1 MNKTII
7 AIDQGTTSSRAILF
21 SATGEVLHIAQRELP
36 LITPQNGW
44 VEQDAQRIWA
54 DTQQCLADVLQAAGN
69 NRPLAIGITNQ
80 RETLVVWDRQ
90 TGQPVYNAIVWQD
103 RRGADL
109 CAFLKKAGHE
119 GRVQQKTGL
128 LLDSYFTASK
138 LAWVLDQ
145 PGIRA
150 RAVAGDLCAG
160 TIDSWLIWNLTGG
173 ARHVTDATNASRTLL
188 YNIQTQRWDDDLLRL
203 FGIPRSMLPTVLDC
217 AADFGMARLPDGNT
231 LPITGVAGDQHAA
244 LIGQGCITP
253 GMVKSTYG
261 TGCFTLVNSGPDFRP
276 SQHRL
281 LTTIAYRLDGRVT
294 YALEGAIYNAGST
307 FQWLRDG
314 LQAFES
320 AGESEALAQSV
331 PDTGGVVFVPAFTG
345 LAAPYWDPQ
354 ARAAILGI
362 TRDTTLAH
370 ITRAACLA
378 QATQTDDLLA
388 AMAADMSA
396 PITRMRIDGGL
407 ARNTLVCQTLAD
419 ILGIPIDVPRVT
431 ETTALGAA
439 FLAALGYGHAKQLT
453 DVSSM
458 WHRAVTYTP
467 QMDAATRASHLTH
480 WRDAVRRVLSVF

>member
-1 MNKTII
+1 MDKTII

-21 SATGEVLHIAQRELP
+21 STAGEVLHIAQHELP
-36 LITPQNGW
+36 LHTPHNGW
-44 VEQDAQRIWA
+44 VEQDALKIWE
-54 DTQQCLADVLQAAGN
+54 DTKLCLAQVLRAAGG

-128 LLDSYFTASK
+128 LLDSYFSASK
-138 LAWVLDQ
+138 LAWILER
-145 PGIRA
+145 PGIRD

-203 FGIPRSMLPTVLDC
+203 FDIPRAMLPTVLDC
-217 AADFGMARLPDGNT
+217 ADDFGMAQLPDGTT
-231 LPITGVAGDQHAA
+231 LPITGVAGDQQAA
-244 LIGQGCITP
+244 LIGQACITP
-253 GMVKSTYG
+253 GMLKSTYG
-261 TGCFTLVNSGPDFRP
+261 TGCFALVNIGPEFQ
-276 SQHRL
+276 SSSNRL
-281 LTTIAYRLDGRVT
+281 LTTIAYRVNGRVT
-294 YALEGAIYNAGST
+294 YALEGSIYVAGAA

-314 LQAFES
+314 LHAFDS
-320 AGESEALAQSV
+320 ARESEALAQSV
-331 PDTGGVVFVPAFTG
+331 HDTGGVVFVPAFTG
-345 LAAPYWDPQ
+345 LGAPYWDPH
-354 ARAAILGI
+354 ARAAILGM

-378 QATQTDDLLA
+378 QATQTHDLIT
-388 AMAADMSA
+388 AMAADMGA
-396 PITRMRIDGGL
+396 PVTRLRADGGL
-407 ARNTLVCQTLAD
+407 VSNAFVCQTLAD
-419 ILGIPIDVPRVT
+419 ILDIPIDVPRVT

-439 FLAALGYGHAKQLT
+439 FMAALGCGHAKGLGDIT
-453 DVSSM
+453 DM
-458 WHRAVTYTP
+458 WHHATTYTP
-467 QMDAATRASHLTH
+467 RMDATTRTDHLTR
-480 WRDAVRRVLSVF
+480 WQDAIKRVLT